1 MEHLIS
7 DDFKGVISI
16 EQNRKWIYKQAI
28 GEANLSEG
36 RPNRLETKFSIAG
49 GSQVFTAVGILKL
62 VEKKQL
68 ALGDRIGELLPYQLG
83 QIDRSITIRQLLTHT
98 SGIGDYYEGKATG
111 THALALRQQPNL
123 AVPNAY
129 LRSCRDYLPLFIH
142 KPMQFKPGSRFS
154 YSYAGYV
161 LLSLVIEKISEMP
174 FDVFMEKHIF
184 EPAGMK
190 DSGYYALDRLPASCA
205 TGYCYDKRSR
215 QHYANIFSVEVKG
228 SGAGGAFTTT
238 ADLEK
243 FWLALK
249 EGVLLAKPFVR
260 DMLSPQVEEGFYG
273 YGVWLQ
279 EQSEDDEYL
288 PFIQGSQPGISFI
301 SSFDRLKGRS
311 ITLISNFASDV
322 LSLHGQLYSLLE
334 QERAI

>member
-1 MEHLIS
+1 MEHLIKE
-7 DDFKGVISI
+7 DFKGVISI
-16 EQNRKWIYKQAI
+16 EQNRKWIYKQAS

-68 ALGDRIGELLPYQLG
+68 ALSDKIGDVLPYQLG
-83 QIDRSITIRQLLTHT
+83 QIDRSITVRQLLTHT
-98 SGIGDYYEGKATG
+98 SGIGDYYEGTMSKS
-111 THALALRQQPNL
+111 HALMLVQQPNL
-123 AVPNAY
+123 PVPNAY

-142 KPMQFKPGSRFS
+142 KPMIFAPGSRFS

-161 LLSLVIEKISEMP
+161 LLGLVIEKISEMP

-190 DSGYYALDRLPASCA
+190 DSGYYALDLLPGSCA
-205 TGYCYDKRSR
+205 TGYCYDKRTR
-215 QHYANIFSVEVKG
+215 QYFANIFSVEAKG
-228 SGAGGAFTTT
+228 SGAGGAFVTT

-243 FWLALK
+243 FWLCLK
-249 EGVLLAKPFVR
+249 EGHLLGKPLVR
-260 DMLSPQVEEGFYG
+260 EMLSPQVEGGFYG

-279 EQSEDDEYL
+279 EQSDDEGHL

-301 SSFDRLKGRS
+301 SSFDRARGRS

-322 LSLHGQLYSLLE
+322 LTLHGQLYSQLL
-334 QERAI
+334 QG